1 MDLRQV
7 EYVLGVV
14 DHGGFTRAAAA
25 MHVAQPSLS
34 QSVRR
39 LEHELGAPLFFRIGR
54 TVRMTPAGE
63 AFVGPARRLLREAQ
77 NVKATV
83 ADHATLAVGSL
94 DVVALPTLVAD
105 PLAEII
111 GRFRQR
117 HRGVSVRVLDPATT
131 ATLLAMVADGR
142 AEVGISDAVNVA
154 RGLESRTIGEQELL
168 AVLPPDAPTTGRTIR
183 LAAFARYPLV
193 LGPPGTSTRHVVEAA
208 MESLG
213 LTPDIGVEVNQRE
226 AVTPLVLAGAGA
238 TALPAPLAREARALG
253 AAVLPFAPRLVRPVS
268 VVHRRET
275 LSPPAVA
282 FLDLVIR
289 NARRQRS
296 SPW

>member
-7 EYVLGVV
+7 EYVLAVV

-25 MHVAQPSLS
+25 LHVAQPSLS

-39 LEHELGAPLFFRIGR
+39 LEDELGSPLFFRIGR
-54 TVRMTPAGE
+54 SVRMTPAGE

-83 ADHATLAVGSL
+83 ADHAAVTIGSL

-105 PLAEII
+105 PLASII

-131 ATLLAMVADGR
+131 VTLLAMVADGR
-142 AEVGISDAVNVA
+142 AEVGISDAVNVS
-154 RGLESRTIGEQELL
+154 RGLEAHSIGEQELL
-168 AVLPPDAPTTGRTIR
+168 AVLPSEAATAARTIR

-193 LGPPGTSTRHVVEAA
+193 LGPPGTSTRQVVESA
-208 MESLG
+208 MEASG

-238 TALPAPLAREARALG
+238 TALPAPLAREALALG
-253 AAVLPFAPRLVRPVS
+253 ATVLPFSPRLVRPVS
-268 VVHRRET
+268 VVHRPTT
-275 LSPPAVA
+275 LSPPAAA

-289 NARRQRS
+289 SARRQRRS
-296 SPW
+296 